1 MTRDG
6 QYFCMD
12 QTPTQATDTAWRS
25 SGPIPDFGQWAEHVA
40 QSYTALTVRQ
50 SRSRDDLP
58 RFAGSIAERH
68 LAQATT
74 LSQITAMPQDVRRRR
89 GDIRS
94 SPSES
99 IFVNIQISGN
109 CKVSQAGMD
118 TLQRPGSVM
127 LLDARRPFS
136 MQFDAPFQQLCLH
149 LPLAGLPAKGPDV
162 TNSAGRIVRGDDPG
176 AAALFRM
183 ATARGP
189 IELEAMTALLADI
202 YRTDPDHRLSDD
214 HLALI
219 QSYLRRN
226 LADPDLD
233 VDGTARQFGISRRYV
248 HRLFA
253 RTGTTFG
260 QHLLKMRL
268 AAAHDRIGAGEDRPV
283 KQLAR
288 DCGFRSASHF
298 SNAFKTAYG
307 VAPSLASTL
316 KPGLTDG

>member
-6 QYFCMD
+6 QYFSMV
-12 QTPTQATDTAWRS
+12 QTPTQATDTTWRS
-25 SGPIPDFGQWAEHVA
+25 SGPIPDFGQWADHVA

-99 IFVNIQISGN
+99 IFVNIQISGT

-118 TLQRPGSVM
+118 TLQKPGSVM

-136 MQFDAPFQQLCLH
+136 MQFDAPFRQLCLH
-149 LPLAGLPAKGPDV
+149 LPLEGLSGKGQDI
-162 TNSAGRIVRGDDPG
+162 TNSAGRVLRRDDPG
-176 AAALFRM
+176 AGTLFRM
-183 ATARGP
+183 ATASGP
-189 IELEAMTALLADI
+189 IELTALIALLEEI
-202 YRTDPDHRLSDD
+202 YGATPDHRLSDD

-219 QSYLRRN
+219 LSHMKRH
-226 LADPDLD
+226 LADPDLG
-233 VDGTARQFGISRRYV
+233 VESTARQFGISRRYI

-260 QHLLKMRL
+260 KHLLATRL
-268 AAAHDRIGAGEDRPV
+268 AAAHDRILAGEGCPV
-283 KQLAR
+283 SQLAH

-298 SNAFKTAYG
+298 SNAYKAAYG
-307 VAPSLASTL
+307 MAPSLAV
-316 KPGLTDG
+316 GQNH